1 MSSVMNSSKNFKKT
15 ISGSNTKKW
24 SPTGNRISKADRTAA
39 TSGAHPVAGSGTKF
53 LDRST
58 TDIAWQ
64 ITGRLLAGI
73 LLYGAIG
80 WLIGLWL
87 GQQKLLTAAGILLGM
102 FASLYLVFARLRH
115 NEIESG
121 NEPSSDSKTNS

>member
-1 MSSVMNSSKNFKKT
+1 MMATKGKSKGN
-15 ISGSNTKKW
+15 W
-24 SPTGNRISKADRTAA
+24 SPTGNRIYGA
-39 TSGAHPVAGSGTKF
+39 TSNAAKSSVHQTDSSGKKF

-64 ITGRLLAGI
+64 ITGRLLTGI

-87 GQQKLLTAAGILLGM
+87 GQQKLLTAAGILFGM
-102 FASLYLVFARLRH
+102 FASLYLVFATLRH
-115 NEIESG
+115 NENESG
-121 NEPSSDSKTNS
+121 EQKDK

>member
-1 MSSVMNSSKNFKKT
+1 MVSKAKSVSD
-15 ISGSNTKKW
+15 SNNKW
-24 SPTGNRISKADRTAA
+24 SPTGKRISKAERTAA
-39 TSGAHPVAGSGTKF
+39 TSGVHPSDRSDKKY

-64 ITGRLLAGI
+64 ITGRLLTGI

-87 GQQKLLTAAGILLGM
+87 GQQKLLTAAGILFGM

-115 NEIESG
+115 NEIEQ
-121 NEPSSDSKTNS
+121 DSTQSNTGKDD